1 MEGNVS
7 MIKYFL
13 SCRGGWS
20 EKLQIVKE
28 HRVKEE
34 QNKRLQLEAVVDAMT
49 DEEIVA
55 YKSLND
61 QMREI
66 EEEARSRVTS

>member
-1 MEGNVS
+1 

-13 SCRGGWS
+13 SCRGGCF
-20 EKLQIVKE
+20 EKLQIIE
-28 HRVKEE
+28 DNRIKEE
-34 QNKRLQLEAVVDAMT
+34 QDKRRQLEAVVDAMT

-66 EEEARSRVTS
+66 EEED